1 MYAMQEAHVRERV
14 REAQANAAAH
24 RMASRAASAQ
34 RWQRWAN
41 WTAHRSA
48 MAQRAANE
56 TRMAANVRGAASRSR
71 EELVAVAGTA
81 GPRPWRRDVGRSCA
95 GVRRRSRVA
104 SVRRWLGKAP
114 LH

>member
-56 TRMAANVRGAASRSR
+56 TRMAANVRG
-71 EELVAVAGTA
+71 
-81 GPRPWRRDVGRSCA
+81 
-95 GVRRRSRVA
+95 
-104 SVRRWLGKAP
+104 
-114 LH
+114 